1 MFAAEAIFT
10 ASYLLRL
17 PETERIEYLTII
29 SAVDDHHTSED
40 TFIAIGSAFKSALG
54 GTNGLRRF
62 GHAYAPLD
70 EALSRAVVD
79 LSNRPFAVINLN
91 TKREKIGDLSM
102 EMVPHALHSFAM
114 HAGVTMHVDNL
125 RGENDHHK
133 VESSF
138 KALARALRDAS
149 EPMKGMEGEIMS
161 SKGVL

>member
-1 MFAAEAIFT
+1 VVIFT
-10 ASYLLRL
+10 VSRLECLLQTGL
-17 PETERIEYLTII
+17 SSI
-29 SAVDDHHTSED
+29 VDDHHTTED
-40 TFIAIGSAFKSALG
+40 TFIAIGTAFKKALG
-54 GTNGLRRF
+54 STNGLRRF

-79 LSNRPFAVINLN
+79 LSNRPYAVINLN
-91 TKREKIGDLSM
+91 TVREKIGDLSM

-114 HAGVTMHVDNL
+114 HGGITMHVDNI

-138 KALARALRDAS
+138 KAVARALRDAS
-149 EPMKGMEGEIMS
+149 EPMKGMEGEVMS